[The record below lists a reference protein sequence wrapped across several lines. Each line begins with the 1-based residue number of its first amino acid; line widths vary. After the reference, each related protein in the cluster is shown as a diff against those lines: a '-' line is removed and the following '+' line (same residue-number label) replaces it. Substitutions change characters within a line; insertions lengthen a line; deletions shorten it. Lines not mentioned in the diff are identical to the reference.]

1 MAELGHVGV
10 NFSNPFHHNLKIK
23 SKTTSSFC
31 FFFFF
36 FFAHWISLPSS
47 LHQSHLWFAPPPPPN
62 SQTATNRGLFLER
75 VRCVCIHMMDE
86 GDVSHLSRKGGERWG
101 RDRWRWREQ
110 RLKGWGGGSRSRGL
124 RGHDVTIQEVWGW
137 MVSGRERDR
146 ELPPEIF
153 PGAAK
158 TCRRAAED
166 QQAALPP
173 CDSARLQTD
182 EGWQRQPDILY
193 HPIRIQFAPVLALGE
208 NWNLI
213 NSHLLLFPSVSP
225 ERKSGQRWEACNPL
239 WIMLEVDI
247 RSRRW

>member
-36 FFAHWISLPSS
+36 FFARWISLPSS

-86 GDVSHLSRKGGERWG
+86 GDVSHLARKGGERWG

-110 RLKGWGGGSRSRGL
+110 RLKGWGGGIKKQRLERTWCYYTGSVGLNGVRPWERQRASTWDLPWSRKNLPTGSWRS
-124 RGHDVTIQEVWGW
+124 T
-137 MVSGRERDR
+137 GR
-146 ELPPEIF
+146 
-153 PGAAK
+153 
-158 TCRRAAED
+158 
-166 QQAALPP
+166 
-173 CDSARLQTD
+173 SATM
-182 EGWQRQPDILY
+182 WQRSSSDRWGMTETARYI
-193 HPIRIQFAPVLALGE
+193 V
-208 NWNLI
+208 
-213 NSHLLLFPSVSP
+213 PS
-225 ERKSGQRWEACNPL
+225 N
-239 WIMLEVDI
+239 
-247 RSRRW
+247 

>member
-36 FFAHWISLPSS
+36 FFARWISLPSS

-110 RLKGWGGGSRSRGL
+110 RLKGGGGDQEAEAWEDMMLLYRKCGAEWCQAVRETESFHLRSSLEPQKPADGQLKINRPL
-124 RGHDVTIQEVWGW
+124 CHHVTALVFRQMRDDRDSPIYCTIQLEY
-137 MVSGRERDR
+137 S
-146 ELPPEIF
+146 
-153 PGAAK
+153 
-158 TCRRAAED
+158 
-166 QQAALPP
+166 
-173 CDSARLQTD
+173 
-182 EGWQRQPDILY
+182 
-193 HPIRIQFAPVLALGE
+193 
-208 NWNLI
+208 
-213 NSHLLLFPSVSP
+213 SH
-225 ERKSGQRWEACNPL
+225 
-239 WIMLEVDI
+239 
-247 RSRRW
+247 RS